1 MSDAGLGASLQRMG
15 ISEGNISREYE
26 LLDTNNHLADYDH
39 QDTITKDSA
48 NGGAFTMID
57 CIEEYCDSL
66 EIFCPKR
73 VSNTQQALD
82 QVADLMLKLENCEN
96 LFPSSRHLVA
106 TNATWGDEEFK
117 MRFLL

>member
-1 MSDAGLGASLQRMG
+1 MSDAGLGSSLQRMS
-15 ISEGNISREYE
+15 ISEGNISRQYE
-26 LLDTNNHLADYDH
+26 LLNTNDH
-39 QDTITKDSA
+39 QATITKDSA
-48 NGGAFTMID
+48 NGVAFNMMN

-96 LFPSSRHLVA
+96 LFPSSRDLVA